1 MSDSTA
7 ASAREDAIKN
17 AAAATNSA
25 AADDITRMR
34 VYKKRKKSNV
44 WTTRSPNFRSQQ
56 VNKVLLILITLLH
69 VALVLGHHSR
79 SPRSYG
85 EEHNEEG

>member
-17 AAAATNSA
+17 AAAAADSA
-25 AADDITRMR
+25 AADGITRMR

-44 WTTRSPNFRSQQ
+44 WTTRSLNFRSQQ

-69 VALVLGHHSR
+69 VALVPVICVRCL
-79 SPRSYG
+79 
-85 EEHNEEG
+85 